1 MEIEHANANRT
12 STLGQ
17 ISIREVEGSILQL
30 STAVN
35 SCQSTKIA
43 EECTAVLWQGLELV
57 QLYFL

>member
-12 STLGQ
+12 LTLGQ

-43 EECTAVLWQGLELV
+43 EECTTHSFLEQGA
-57 QLYFL
+57 QDFPF

>member
-1 MEIEHANANRT
+1 METDNENANRT
-12 STLGQ
+12 STVGQ
-17 ISIREVEGSILQL
+17 TSSREAQESIF
-30 STAVN
+30 TAVN